1 MKEVRLR
8 RSFQGLPRLGDRR
21 QRRRLHGELLVVP
34 CVKRFEPIVCS
45 TLCMSHVNDLPF
57 WRDGW
62 HSQLCGCRLDAEH
75 VTHACFIMRVCVLVA
90 DLLIGYSSRQQN
102 IFWTFV
108 LPFVRVVVGKRADEP
123 SPLDLPRPALAFVN
137 LGISSWTRVVPFA
150 MVLDKTIVNDASK

>member
-1 MKEVRLR
+1 
-8 RSFQGLPRLGDRR
+8 
-21 QRRRLHGELLVVP
+21 
-34 CVKRFEPIVCS
+34 
-45 TLCMSHVNDLPF
+45 
-57 WRDGW
+57 
-62 HSQLCGCRLDAEH
+62 
-75 VTHACFIMRVCVLVA
+75 VLVA